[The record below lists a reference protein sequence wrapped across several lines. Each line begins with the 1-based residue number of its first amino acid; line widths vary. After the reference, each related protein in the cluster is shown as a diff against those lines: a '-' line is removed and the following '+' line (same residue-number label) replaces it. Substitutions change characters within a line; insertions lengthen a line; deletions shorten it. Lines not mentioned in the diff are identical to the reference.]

1 LTRSFG
7 KTEIGALIAGRV
19 KKSVLAN
26 PAMAN
31 FVLSFIVF
39 SLRWLRLMCGRLF
52 PAACRI
58 IRLKLVGDLSRRD
71 DKTAASILVVCGLD
85 TTLFCR
91 TSQFTKR
98 NYCDEA

>member
-1 LTRSFG
+1 
-7 KTEIGALIAGRV
+7 
-19 KKSVLAN
+19 
-26 PAMAN
+26 
-31 FVLSFIVF
+31 
-39 SLRWLRLMCGRLF
+39 MCGRLF
-52 PAACRI
+52 TRRVSNYSPE
-58 IRLKLVGDLSRRD
+58 LVGDLSRRD